1 MWSQA
6 GDGLRPGWGGWDGEG
21 EAGEASLLLPATTA
35 LPSDEERV

>member
-21 EAGEASLLLPATTA
+21 EAGGGQFAAARYHSITI
-35 LPSDEERV
+35 R